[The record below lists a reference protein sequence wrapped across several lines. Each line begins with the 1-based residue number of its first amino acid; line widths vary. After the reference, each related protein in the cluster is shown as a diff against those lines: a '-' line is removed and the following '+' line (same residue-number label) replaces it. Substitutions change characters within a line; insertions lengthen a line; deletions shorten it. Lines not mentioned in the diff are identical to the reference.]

1 MIPENAE
8 EIDGEEN
15 ILHTLT
21 KYAGNRKFLNFMTGW
36 LGERHVTMVENRKKN
51 TDKIAIQ
58 SFAVPRARE

>member
-36 LGERHVTMVENRKKN
+36 LGERHVTMVENRKK
-51 TDKIAIQ
+51 TQTK
-58 SFAVPRARE
+58 